1 MPFGVSDSVCVRLD
15 GRKMWDYFF
24 ISLSMRPAYNNPFN
38 QAPNPSER
46 RQHAINKAVHFLI
59 FLLGRTEG
67 GHRLWNLPFI
77 KNIPLKA
84 MGKSHSAGH

>member
-1 MPFGVSDSVCVRLD
+1 MPFGVSDCVCVRLD
-15 GRKMWDYFF
+15 GRKMWAYFF

-46 RQHAINKAVHFLI
+46 RQHAINKAVLFLI

-67 GHRLWNLPFI
+67 GQRLRNSVFI
-77 KNIPLKA
+77 ESIRP
-84 MGKSHSAGH
+84 